1 MQVDADLVWDATC
14 LRKER
19 VLLALRDNAGHSA
32 SVELTPTDALRLASV
47 LVGKMHGS
55 SPDAWLVERLAGA
68 ERLWLTLSSTSRG
81 MVRISRI
88 EMNDA
93 SAEQLSRSLGV
104 AALECRPEMGDL
116 QQQLHRVPLRPLR
129 SMLRWG
135 VVRTRPLKR
144 QRQLWTTSFYRSVV
158 ALYRTI
164 ANIERTL
171 WTRSN

>member
-1 MQVDADLVWDATC
+1 MQVDAELAWDATC

-19 VLLALRDNAGHSA
+19 VLLTLRDNAGHFA
-32 SVELTPTDALRLASV
+32 SVELTPSEALRLARV
-47 LVGKMHGS
+47 LTGEMHGS
-55 SPDAWLVERLAGA
+55 SPDTWLVERLAGA

-93 SAEQLSRSLGV
+93 SAVQLSQCLGI
-104 AALECRPEMGDL
+104 AALECHPEQSHL
-116 QQQLHRVPLRPLR
+116 QQLHRATLRMLR

-135 VVRTRPLKR
+135 VVHTRPLTR
-144 QRQLWTTSFYRSVV
+144 QHQLWMNRLHRSMV
-158 ALYRTI
+158 ALYRTA

-171 WTRSN
+171 STRSH